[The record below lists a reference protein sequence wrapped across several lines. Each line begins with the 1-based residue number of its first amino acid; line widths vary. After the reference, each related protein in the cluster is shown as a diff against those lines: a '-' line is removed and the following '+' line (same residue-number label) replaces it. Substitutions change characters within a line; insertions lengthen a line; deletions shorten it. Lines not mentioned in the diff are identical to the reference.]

1 MAWIQPGKPARLSAG
16 QRPGERRNPGP
27 GGSPEPDPPGLD
39 EVLERLNQLF
49 GQGMRPGR
57 LLLLAFTALLLT
69 WGGFGF
75 HLVGEGERAL
85 LLRGG
90 RLQALL
96 APGLHWA
103 PPLLSTVTMVSVDAV
118 RQATLATTVLTR
130 DEALAEVTLD
140 LHYRVA
146 DPAAYLLGFAEAET
160 ALLRVADAVLQEAAA
175 TLPLAELQ
183 QSRSLGPALQRTTDA
198 RLARYRSGLVVTGIN
213 LTAVAPPAEVRAVIE
228 NALHAREAAAAQ
240 EARIR
245 REVQQSLRAARAE
258 AGRVLDAAA
267 RESARRQAAARDERE
282 RFARDLALYRTDP
295 GAAREL
301 VYRRALADVMART
314 RTVVAGE
321 GGLEQIGIPA
331 PRLQPSPL
339 PTLPDGVSRR
349 APP

>member
-1 MAWIQPGKPARLSAG
+1 MAWIQPGKPSRLSSG
-16 QRPGERRNPGP
+16 QTPGERRNPGP
-27 GGSPEPDPPGLD
+27 GGGPEPDPPGLD

-49 GQGMRPGR
+49 GQSMRPGR
-57 LLLLAFTALLLT
+57 LLFLALAALLLT

-75 HLVGEGERAL
+75 HLVGEGDRAL

-90 RLQALL
+90 RLQSVL

-103 PPLLSTVTMVSVDAV
+103 PPLLSTVTTVSVDAV

-130 DEALAEVTLD
+130 DDSLAEVTLD

-146 DPAAYLLGFAEAET
+146 DPAAYLLGFADAET
-160 ALLRVADAVLQEAAA
+160 ALLRVVDAVLQEAAA

-183 QSRSLGPALQRTTDA
+183 QSRSLGPALQRAADR
-198 RLARYRSGLVVTGIN
+198 RLARYRSGLVVTGVN

-228 NALHAREAAAAQ
+228 SALHAREAAATQ

-267 RESARRQAAARDERE
+267 RESARQRAAARDERE
-282 RFARDLALYRTDP
+282 RFARDLALYRADP
-295 GAAREL
+295 EAAREL

-314 RTVVAGE
+314 RTVVIGE
-321 GGLEQIGIPA
+321 AGLERLGVA
-331 PRLQPSPL
+331 EPRLQPSPL
-339 PTLPDGVSRR
+339 PPSPGDVSRR
-349 APP
+349 TP